1 MKNYIQIHDAAKDEW
16 YKIDPRHQVI
26 HLLPGNAK
34 FTLCGISYTRGTY
47 LPVGKTQKCKECER
61 KKAAR

>member
-16 YKIDPRHQVI
+16 YKIDPRHHVI
-26 HLLPGNAK
+26 HLLPGRAK